1 MKRPR
6 GFGVFILKPEGIRAV
21 VVGAEFQ
28 GFIPSAGGF
37 QPDDLSPDI
46 NGGLLNADARDVAA
60 VVMSLL
66 E

>member
-1 MKRPR
+1 MP
-6 GFGVFILKPEGIRAV
+6 AV